1 MDEPFSREEDLN
13 DLERHIDD
21 YEGDSDVSGFDE
33 PPDDFGWDVEWIEE
47 PSPEERWDDYLNR
60 EPEADRLQQLMDA
73 LGVLRCHRAELLQAL
88 FHVRNAHTYGSAR
101 RSHLLE
107 RAEVIARAQE
117 CVTVSTGDNF
127 SNDNWVQLQDLLGR
141 YLEHLRL
148 EAERAKWNPDRAR
161 TRGLIALMCMV
172 HRWTGDF
179 QYQLLSELLC
189 LFVDNK
195 LTYDNLR
202 QIAKRADLPTQMAAR
217 PKLPRREKVTQGR
230 EAGRSENA
238 FKGWGQS
245 KTDYEDM

>member
-1 MDEPFSREEDLN
+1 
-13 DLERHIDD
+13 
-21 YEGDSDVSGFDE
+21 
-33 PPDDFGWDVEWIEE
+33 
-47 PSPEERWDDYLNR
+47 
-60 EPEADRLQQLMDA
+60 
-73 LGVLRCHRAELLQAL
+73 
-88 FHVRNAHTYGSAR
+88 
-101 RSHLLE
+101 
-107 RAEVIARAQE
+107 
-117 CVTVSTGDNF
+117 
-127 SNDNWVQLQDLLGR
+127 
-141 YLEHLRL
+141 
-148 EAERAKWNPDRAR
+148 
-161 TRGLIALMCMV
+161 MCMV